1 MKFQTRWTA
10 IIVVCAF
17 VLGTPGLTTAQDE
30 EPALTIGS
38 AAPAI
43 DVEHWVSD
51 GKGQFGKVT
60 EFEKGKVYIVEFWA
74 TWCGPCI
81 ASMPHLA
88 ETQKKYSDKG
98 VQIISISDE
107 DIETVN
113 KFLERKFGNQQD
125 EEEAAED
132 DQKESEDAGPATYG
146 ELTSAYC
153 LTTDPDGS
161 VQKDY
166 MEAAGQ
172 NGIPTCFIVGKEGH
186 IEWIGHPMEM
196 DEPLSKVVSD
206 KWDRVAYHAEF
217 KKAQRRDTLVQK
229 IMVAAQGGET
239 EEAMGMLREAREEY
253 ADDAEFLTMLE
264 QFEFQI
270 QIMPII
276 QKFRSGETEEAEKDL
291 TAFAESAT
299 GSAKFRANV
308 ILFQMA
314 MQAEN
319 TGKAAETLK
328 GISSMDAEPE
338 VLNQLA
344 WSVYEMAAESADT
357 SADLVDAARS
367 VAEKAVELDPENGV
381 ILDTLAHLVH
391 LQGNLDR
398 AIELQTRAMKNPGQA
413 AADIE
418 EFLEQ
423 LKKEK
428 ADQDK

>member
-10 IIVVCAF
+10 IIVVCAI
-17 VLGTPGLTTAQDE
+17 VLSTPGLTAAQDE

-51 GKGQFGKVT
+51 GKGQFGKVN

-113 KFLERKFGNQQD
+113 KFLERKFGNQDD
-125 EEEAAED
+125 EEEEGEEES
-132 DQKESEDAGPATYG
+132 KETEDAGPATYG

-206 KWDRVAYHAEF
+206 KWDRAAYLAEF
-217 KKAQRRDTLVQK
+217 KKAQKRDSLAEK
-229 IMVAAQGGET
+229 IMVAAQGGDT
-239 EEAMGMLREAREEY
+239 EKAMEMLKEAKEEY
-253 ADDAEFLTMLE
+253 ADDAQFLTMLE

-291 TAFAESAT
+291 SAFAESAT
-299 GSAKFRANV
+299 GTAKFRANT

-314 MQAEN
+314 MQGEN
-319 TGKAAETLK
+319 TAKAAEVLK
-328 GISSMDAEPE
+328 GIASLDAEAE

-344 WSVYEMAAESADT
+344 WSVFQQASESGDTPAE
-357 SADLVDAARS
+357 LVDAAKV
-367 VAEKAVELDPENGV
+367 VAEKAVELDPENGM
-381 ILDTLAHLVH
+381 ILDTLSHLVH
-391 LQGNLDR
+391 LQGDLDR
-398 AIELQTRAMKNPGQA
+398 AIELQTRAMKNPGSA